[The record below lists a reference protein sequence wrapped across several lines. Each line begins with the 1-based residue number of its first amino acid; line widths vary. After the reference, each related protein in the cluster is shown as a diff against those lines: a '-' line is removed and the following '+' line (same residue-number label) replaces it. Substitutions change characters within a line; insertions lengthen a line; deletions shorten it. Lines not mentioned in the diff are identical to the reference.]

1 MCLSAH
7 ATSEEVGTREAAMK
21 MLVLM
26 SIGYSRT
33 MSEATSSRRCLFIS
47 RSISG
52 IMSMARIEDP
62 AGGTSLTPQRDMP
75 WSVCLPLR
83 VDRGGAGAGADGAR
97 GTEAAAVLLKDLL
110 GGGAAT
116 AGAGARF
123 F

>member
-1 MCLSAH
+1 
-7 ATSEEVGTREAAMK
+7 MK

-33 MSEATSSRRCLFIS
+33 MSEATSSRRRLFIS

-52 IMSMARIEDP
+52 VTSTARIEDP

-75 WSVCLPLR
+75 CSVCLPLRLRRAR

-97 GTEAAAVLLKDLL
+97 GTEAAAVLLEDLL